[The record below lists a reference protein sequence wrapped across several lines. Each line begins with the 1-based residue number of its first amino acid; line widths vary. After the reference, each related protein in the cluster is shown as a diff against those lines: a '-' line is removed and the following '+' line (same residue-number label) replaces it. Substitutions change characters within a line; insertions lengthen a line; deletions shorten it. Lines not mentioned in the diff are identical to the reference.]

1 MGKKTNIP
9 SHLKNVVKGVL
20 KNTTIGGGVNIG
32 DDEYATVPSG
42 SLSFGKGNKK
52 ANINLSKPYSKID
65 KKNLNSTIGLGFTKE
80 GESSSLSIEGSK
92 TGKQKNL
99 GISFSKTF
107 NKGGF
112 AKKYYKGIV

>member
-32 DDEYATVPSG
+32 DNEFATVPSG
-42 SLSFGKGNKK
+42 SLSLGKGNKK
-52 ANINLSKPYSKID
+52 ANISLSKPYLKKSKQNI
-65 KKNLNSTIGLGFTKE
+65 NSTIGLGFTKE
-80 GESSSLSIEGSK
+80 GENSSFSVEGSK
-92 TGKQKNL
+92 TGKEKNL